1 MKKTNPTA
9 MHSKIGAST
18 CERWWNCPG
27 SVAAVAACP
36 PQKSSVYADEGTV
49 AHLVGEWALRT
60 GRDAA
65 EFVGRKAIQIKTKEG
80 EVRFEFEEDGHV
92 FKGAVKTGVEIN
104 VTDEMAEAVQMYL
117 DTIRFDMAT
126 YDLKIEDIKIEHRFH
141 LTHIDEN
148 AYGTNDCNL
157 PVFLDKVIV
166 YDYKHG
172 QGVAVDAE
180 DNKQLL
186 YYALGAAELGD
197 YDTIEMVI
205 VQPRAVHRDGPIRR
219 WTLSIG
225 DLRAFAEELKV
236 KIADTRLPDAPLN
249 AGPWC
254 KKSFC
259 PAMAVCPAIRGSVAQ
274 EASLVFDT
282 PVVALPRPETLS
294 PEMLRRILDAMPMAE
309 AWLTSVWAYA
319 EQKANNGEAI
329 LGYKLVQGREGNRK
343 WVDETKAKKQLGIYL
358 MNTGNFNNIVI
369 VEEKLLSPA
378 VLEKKDKDLKE
389 QITELTMRSSGKI
402 IMVPESDPRKVV
414 SPAAIGV
421 FDVEVEI
428 NPFN

>member
-1 MKKTNPTA
+1 MKKIATA
-9 MHSKIGAST
+9 PQHSRIGAST

-27 SVAAVAACP
+27 SVRLVDACP
-36 PQKSSVYADEGTV
+36 PQKPSKYADEGTV
-49 AHLVGEWALRT
+49 AHLLGEWCLRT
-60 GRDAA
+60 GRDAV
-65 EFVGRKAIQIKTKEG
+65 EFVGTKAVQLQNKTG
-80 EVRFEFEEDGHV
+80 ELHFEFENDIHT
-92 FKGAVKTGVEIN
+92 FKGEIKTGTEFE

-126 YDLKIEDIKIEHRFH
+126 YDLNTNDIKIEHRFH
-141 LTHIDEN
+141 LSHIDEA

-180 DNKQLL
+180 ANKQLM

-197 YDTIEMVI
+197 YDTIEVVI

-219 WTLSIG
+219 WTLTI
-225 DLRAFAEELKV
+225 DELRTFAEELKG
-236 KIADTRLPDAPLN
+236 KINDTRNPDAEIN

-259 PAMAVCPAIRGSVAQ
+259 PAMATCPAIRGSVAQ

-282 PVVALPRPETLS
+282 PVKVLPRPEDLS
-294 PEMLRRILDAMPMAE
+294 PEMLKNILDAMPMAE
-309 AWLTSVWAYA
+309 AWLTAVWAYA
-319 EQKANNGEAI
+319 EQKANNGEKI

-343 WVDETKAKKQLGIYL
+343 WADEVFATSALLNNYAEDIIFEKKL
-358 MNTGNFNNIVI
+358 
-369 VEEKLLSPA
+369 KSPA
-378 VLEKKDKDLKE
+378 KLEKVNKGLKE
-389 QITELTMRSSGKI
+389 EVSNLTTRSPGKI
-402 IMVPESDPRKVV
+402 IMVPENDPRSEV
-414 SPAAIGV
+414 SPAAIEV
-421 FDVEVEI
+421 FDVVEEDI
-428 NPFN
+428 FT